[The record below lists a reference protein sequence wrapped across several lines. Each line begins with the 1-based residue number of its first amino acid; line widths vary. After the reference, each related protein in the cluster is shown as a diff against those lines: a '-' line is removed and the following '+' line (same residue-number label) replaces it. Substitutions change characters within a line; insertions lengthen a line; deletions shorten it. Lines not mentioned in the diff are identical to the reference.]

1 MNLIDAMQNIAKVP
15 MEATIKLEDNS
26 TEVSRPFR

>member
-15 MEATIKLEDNS
+15 MEATIKFQGNS
-26 TEVSRPFR
+26 TEVHPL